1 MKLTGCLIKRHKIPL
16 PGNNSE
22 YYQILDL
29 NVGVTVEFYG
39 KRFKIIGV
47 DNFTRDFLG
56 KYGVDVPENLSMP
69 TDPYFL
75 NREKVIR
82 PRPFDS
88 NDSYFNGLLIIKCII
103 ILFLCNKYVV

>member
-1 MKLTGCLIKRHKIPL
+1 MNLVLWIFWVKLTGCLIKRHKIPL
-16 PGNNSE
+16 PSNNSE

-39 KRFKIIGV
+39 KQFKIIGV
-47 DNFTRDFLG
+47 DSFTRDFLK

-75 NREKVIR
+75 NREKVIQLHQ
-82 PRPFDS
+82 FDLNIS
-88 NDSYFNGLLIIKCII
+88 HFRSLLIT
-103 ILFLCNKYVV
+103 LCV